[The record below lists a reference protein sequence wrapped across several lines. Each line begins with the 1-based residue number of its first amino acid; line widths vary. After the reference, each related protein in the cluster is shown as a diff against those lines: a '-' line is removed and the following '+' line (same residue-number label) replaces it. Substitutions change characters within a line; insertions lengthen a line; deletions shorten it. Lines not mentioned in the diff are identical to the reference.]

1 MKLKTPIKSVHDN
14 LMLTKSGEIYAYYR
28 ISPVVVPQSNK
39 EKIEDHKA
47 EFRILFKELE
57 KYKDIH
63 LEMYPQYVDLEQRFG
78 ALEKDFHPSTLEI
91 GRYYN
96 LEAMKLLNQEL
107 GRVTQPDFILGVRL
121 KGNLLEGSEDIKGVV
136 KNAFTSVADVLVN
149 LLGMEREMTAE
160 FFQRFTQLE
169 KDLFQLVASV
179 GGRRLTEDQLIYLN
193 RYNFLRD
200 IDHSVAEEQ
209 KKRGQTN
216 ITDAIIDPTEPGFL
230 KLQTTEG
237 ECYISYVVVDD
248 FPENMEYSHI
258 FQRAQNLNFPVEVHI
273 KAQYQQKEA
282 TLRKVA
288 ITKRRFSE
296 TQKDMA
302 EVDET
307 DDMLYS
313 GRELLSDLTNK
324 IKNDNSPFMKWIAT
338 FVVSGK
344 TKEQCKQRASE
355 VIRIM
360 KHSHIYCVRPIADQL
375 QLFYKFLHGA
385 PLQFE
390 KNWVQQTTHE
400 GFAENL
406 FGLSNQ
412 LGSNVGFYFGR
423 VDKFTDK
430 VPLDQSI
437 ASSRDVVLYHPFI
450 ANEGIPGA
458 MTDSPHVNITG
469 ATGKGKSFLVKM
481 ILLYLSFLNCQVL
494 MTDPKIEIRKWFN
507 KAISDPNIR
516 VKYPMFVELIRSF
529 HYVTLDASDKKN
541 FGVLDPI
548 VFLQG
553 FEAKETAQDMI
564 EQIYDLHGKDDVKT
578 EILKSLDDVIEQRAK
593 GETVGLMNVVDRL
606 IENENNTIISAGELL
621 KQMIQNSLLQLI
633 FSYGDADTINLNS
646 KVTILEI
653 AGLDLPN
660 EDDDPRYYSDS
671 DRKSLSIMIGLA
683 KFCEKFGR
691 RSHEDPTAIIFD
703 EAWTLTKARG
713 GKRLIKDMKRVGR
726 SFKNQLYLVSQ
737 NMADSETDDDQG
749 NFGAR
754 FAFDNDVDRP
764 AILKTMNLPQ
774 TKKNEEMVANMVKG
788 QALFMDFYGRVG
800 KLSIDCLF
808 EEWAAAF
815 KTVEKSHSARAEEE
829 LA

>member
-1 MKLKTPIKSVHDN
+1 MKLKTPIKSVYDN

-39 EKIEDHKA
+39 EKLEDHKA

-63 LEMYPQYVDLEQRFG
+63 LEMYPQHMDLEQRFG
-78 ALEKDFHPSTLEI
+78 YLEKDFHPSTLEI

-96 LEAMKLLNQEL
+96 RETINILENEL
-107 GRVTQPDFILGVRL
+107 GSVTQPDFILGVRL

-136 KNAFTSVADVLVN
+136 RNAFTSVSDVLVN
-149 LLGMEREMTAE
+149 LLGLEREMTAE
-160 FFQRFTQLE
+160 FFQRFEGLE

-179 GGRRLTEDQLIYLN
+179 GGRRLTEDQLIYIN

-200 IDHSVAEEQ
+200 IHHSVVEEQ

-237 ECYISYVVVDD
+237 ECYTSFVVVDD
-248 FPENMEYSHI
+248 FPEDMEYSHI
-258 FQRAQNLNFPVEVHI
+258 FQRAQNLNFPVELHI
-273 KAQYQQKEA
+273 KAQYQSKES
-282 TLRKVA
+282 TLNKIA
-288 ITKRRFSE
+288 LTKQRFKQTQRDMSE
-296 TQKDMA
+296 V
-302 EVDET
+302 EEI
-307 DDMLYS
+307 DDRLLS
-313 GRELLSDLTNK
+313 GRELLTDLNNK
-324 IKNDNSPFMKWIAT
+324 IRNHNTPYLKWVAT

-344 TKEQCKQRASE
+344 TKKECKHRASE

-360 KHSHIYCVRPIADQL
+360 KHSQIYCVRPIADQL

-385 PLQFE
+385 PMQFE
-390 KNWVQQTTHE
+390 KNWVQSTTHE

-406 FGLSNQ
+406 FAVSSR

-423 VDKFTDK
+423 VDKFTEK
-430 VPLDQSI
+430 VPIDQSI
-437 ASSRDVVLYHPFI
+437 ASSRDIVLYHPFI
-450 ANEGIPGA
+450 ANEGIAGA
-458 MTDSPHVNITG
+458 STDSPHVNITG

-481 ILLYLSFLNCQVL
+481 ILLYLSFLDCQVL
-494 MTDPKIEIRKWFN
+494 MTDPKVEIRKWFT
-507 KAISDPNIR
+507 KAISDPDVR

-529 HYVTLDASDKKN
+529 HYVTLDVSDKKN

-548 VFLQG
+548 IFLDG
-553 FEAKETAQDMI
+553 FEAKETAQNII
-564 EQIYDLHGKDDVKT
+564 EQIYDLHGKDAVKT
-578 EILKSLDDVIEQRAK
+578 EVLKTLDAVIERKAK
-593 GETVGLMNVVDRL
+593 GETVGLMHVVDHL
-606 IENENNTIISAGELL
+606 ANSEDPTIKSAGELL
-621 KQMIQNSLLQLI
+621 VQMVQNSILQLV
-633 FSYGDADTINLNS
+633 FSYGDADAINLNR

-691 RSHEDPTAIIFD
+691 RSHDDPTAIIFD

-713 GKRLIKDMKRVGR
+713 GKRLVKDMKRVGR

-737 NMADSETDDDQG
+737 NMADSETDDDKG

-764 AILKTMNLPQ
+764 DILKTMNLPQ
-774 TKKNEEMVANMVKG
+774 TKQNEEMLANMVKG

-808 EEWAAAF
+808 EEWREAF